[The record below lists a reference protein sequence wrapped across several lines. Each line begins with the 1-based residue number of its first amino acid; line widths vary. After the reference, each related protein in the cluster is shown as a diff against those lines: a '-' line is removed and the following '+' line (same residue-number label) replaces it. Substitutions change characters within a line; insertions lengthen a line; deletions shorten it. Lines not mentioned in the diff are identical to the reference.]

1 MEECKEFVVI
11 KRKVNIRLCNK
22 QAQRIAENQNLLVL
36 HCVKMLRSE
45 IEMSTYL
52 NGTFIEACE
61 GLCYFALIYE
71 DISIP

>member
-1 MEECKEFVVI
+1 MECKEFVVI
-11 KRKVNIRLCNK
+11 KRKSNIRLCKK

-36 HCVKMLRSE
+36 HCVKMLKSE
-45 IEMSTYL
+45 IETSTYL

-71 DISIP
+71 DINIP